1 MGGPSMTFLRLKICI
16 LVILVIS
23 ICSCSATQIK
33 ESTSLAIFHS
43 IAVSP
48 DSKYIAAGRNIF
60 NIVFI
65 YDARTLEVVKTFK
78 GLQEDVW
85 GKLSARS
92 LAFSPDGRFLAAA
105 GIDGAAVVWDA
116 TSGEIVLHL
125 SQLKEI
131 GAIDY
136 SPDGGTLAVAGLDGA
151 IRCVNTANGEVTTV
165 FRGHVG
171 EVLSVAFSYDGK
183 MIASGGA
190 DKSLRLWDV
199 ASKQQVALFEG
210 HRAPVLRIVFSH
222 DGRRM
227 ASTSTY
233 EVKIWQIE
241 TGRDVKEL
249 TDVESI
255 RAELV
260 GVNLLFNLA
269 GALSLAASGAG
280 TFGVFTGLKIPLSAS
295 FSPDDKLLALT
306 APKKSLSGDY
316 QILIYDLKN
325 DNVTPIKKVYDAV
338 AFSPNGKF
346 LAAVGSGIA
355 LFDPLTGEEIVPEKA
370 K

>member
-1 MGGPSMTFLRLKICI
+1 
-16 LVILVIS
+16 
-23 ICSCSATQIK
+23 
-33 ESTSLAIFHS
+33 
-43 IAVSP
+43 
-48 DSKYIAAGRNIF
+48 
-60 NIVFI
+60 
-65 YDARTLEVVKTFK
+65 
-78 GLQEDVW
+78 
-85 GKLSARS
+85 
-92 LAFSPDGRFLAAA
+92 
-105 GIDGAAVVWDA
+105 
-116 TSGEIVLHL
+116 
-125 SQLKEI
+125 
-131 GAIDY
+131 
-136 SPDGGTLAVAGLDGA
+136 VAGLDGA